1 MPSTAPSP
9 SKRARRPALTGLLN
23 DTRESGE
30 PALYLIDLDK
40 SPPPGSLGE
49 KIAKRV
55 RRSGA
60 YEVFVCEASDLVEDL
75 VGAEDEHAG
84 EDEDGGEDEDHEEL
98 ASELL
103 EWLGSSA
110 EQRNAYLRR
119 LAQTPAPPPPSV
131 IIHWVEQ

>member
-9 SKRARRPALTGLLN
+9 SKRARRSALTVLLN

-30 PALYLIDLDK
+30 PALYLIDLDE

-49 KIAKRV
+49 KIASRV
-55 RRSGA
+55 RHSGA
-60 YEVFVCEASDLVEDL
+60 YEVFVGEASDLIQDL
-75 VGAEDEHAG
+75 VGAEDD
-84 EDEDGGEDEDHEEL
+84 EDEDKDQDEDEEEL
-98 ASELL
+98 VSEFF

-110 EQRNAYLRR
+110 DQRNAYVRR

-131 IIHWVEQ
+131 IIHWVEH